1 MNMIVY
7 FISEAMYDARLV
19 DYNVLI
25 AMFFGGAIIYFV
37 AQLLINLFFE
47 KRIFKLIPT
56 FLFAVDILYFC
67 IRTALFYIDNDGL
80 WGAFLVLSGIS
91 VMFSLIAI
99 GFAFLISFMI
109 KFIIKKRKDRNLA
122 INE

>member
-7 FISEAMYDARLV
+7 FISVAMYNARLV
-19 DYNVLI
+19 DYNALI

-67 IRTALFYIDNDGL
+67 IRTALFYIDNGL
-80 WGAFLVLSGIS
+80 WDGFLMLSGIS
-91 VMFSLIAI
+91 VMSSLIAI

>member
-1 MNMIVY
+1 MNMIMY
-7 FISEAMYDARLV
+7 FISVVMYDARLV
-19 DYNVLI
+19 DYNMII
-25 AMFFGGAIIYFV
+25 AMLFGGAIIYFV

>member
-67 IRTALFYIDNDGL
+67 IRTALFYIDNGL
-80 WGAFLVLSGIS
+80 WDGFLMISGIS

-122 INE
+122 ING

>member
-1 MNMIVY
+1 MNMIMY
-7 FISEAMYDARLV
+7 FISVVMYDARLV
-19 DYNVLI
+19 DYNMII
-25 AMFFGGAIIYFV
+25 AMLFGGAIIYFV

-56 FLFAVDILYFC
+56 FLFAVDILYFF
-67 IRTALFYIDNDGL
+67 IRTALFYIDNDL
-80 WGAFLVLSGIS
+80 WCAFLVLSGIS

>member
-67 IRTALFYIDNDGL
+67 IRTALFYIDNGL
-80 WGAFLVLSGIS
+80 WDGFLMISGIS

>member
-1 MNMIVY
+1 MNMIMY
-7 FISEAMYDARLV
+7 FISVVMYDARLV
-19 DYNVLI
+19 DYNMII
-25 AMFFGGAIIYFV
+25 AMLFGGAIIYFV

-67 IRTALFYIDNDGL
+67 IRTALFYIDNGL